1 MTNYEK
7 YKDLVI
13 SCIARDSICNLAN
26 VAYEHNSCDG
36 RTCVEC
42 GVFVA
47 QWLNRKYNEID
58 WTKVPVDT
66 PVIIKKDE
74 KGIMFRREK
83 GIMFRHFAKYYR
95 GHVFVYANGQT
106 SWTNN
111 GETQAWEPEYVKFGR
126 DEDSKKYAK
135 Q

>member
-7 YKDLVI
+7 YKELVI
-13 SCIARDSICNLAN
+13 SCIARDSICNLAHK
-26 VAYEHNSCDG
+26 AYGDNFCEEIAC
-36 RTCVEC
+36 RECWEFVVE
-42 GVFVA
+42 
-47 QWLNRKYNEID
+47 WLNREYNEID
-58 WTKVPVDT
+58 WSKVEVDT
-66 PVIIKKDE
+66 PVLVE
-74 KGIMFRREK
+74 GEGETMR
-83 GIMFRHFAKYYR
+83 RHFSGYCR
-95 GHVFVYANGQT
+95 GHVFVYENGQT